1 MRLQIT
7 KNTQLKASSPGCDG
21 RNLYLLHQGNVFDF
35 HAVKYHNNPQI
46 SGFDRLFNNNKRE
59 KKKRSLCSM
68 GFVTY
73 CYLQKYPLNSTKSN
87 RTTTA
92 GWVFLSEVKLSS
104 LNKNRAVHSLPR
116 PQHRHKPGD
125 AAGVQQLL
133 STNTDNTSPCL
144 GALTS
149 PSFRNVWDQLLWKT
163 FYICLST
170 LHQPRPSAPF
180 W

>member
-1 MRLQIT
+1 MEEIFTCFTREMSLTSMQSNIT
-7 KNTQLKASSPGCDG
+7 TTLRYQDLTDCLITTNGK
-21 RNLYLLHQGNVFDF
+21 
-35 HAVKYHNNPQI
+35 
-46 SGFDRLFNNNKRE
+46 